1 MSVQPRSKSAAPARS
16 ASGKPAKAGR
26 AKAAKSAAPSS
37 RAKAGKFGAA
47 KSGKFS
53 DAPSRVKS
61 GKPARRGTAAKEMS
75 RARSE
80 FDSSS
85 ESAPQLG
92 KSTWV
97 KGTPKAG
104 KLTGKTSVRAGSKPS
119 SKSIFKSGKGSS
131 NTPAKREKNS
141 ARSQER
147 AKRFADTRGVGD
159 VQLRSRD
166 SRDENQSLSHGSPRD
181 SHGDSQSDSRAPR
194 TTKFAPARRVD
205 TRVDTRSDSR
215 GGSRGDSRGA
225 SRSADARSNDTR
237 PTTRRDAR
245 IAEVA
250 RGDGRPNFEPQK
262 RTKFI
267 PGGKRTGAPARG
279 SDSSDRTGARSS
291 FNRDGARGAATRDDS
306 RTTSNREGSSAGSS
320 SRENFRTSA
329 NREGSRPTTRSTHSG
344 IATPHK
350 GSTFR
355 PSSSRNTD
363 HMGSNNSGPR
373 SHNSRGKSGN
383 NYSNNE
389 FVEDFGADD
398 NYINDVEQETTEVA
412 LHHKPTEGTG
422 KTWAELGIA
431 PALVSALTSQG
442 ITSPFPIQVA
452 TLPDAIKGHDILGRG
467 QTGSG
472 KTLAFGLALLTNLE
486 GKQAAPHR
494 PLGLILTPT
503 RELALQINDVI
514 TPLARAIRLD
524 SVVIAGGMPYGKQ
537 ITAMRK
543 SCPILVATPG
553 RLIDLLD
560 KGEVQLDDLQI
571 TVLDEADQMA
581 DMGFLPVVKEILDQA
596 RPNGQRLLF
605 SATLDRGVD
614 SLVKKY
620 LNNPKT
626 HSLQND
632 RASVSTMEHHVLVMH
647 PGDKDEITAQ
657 IASRDGRTIL
667 FVKTQRGADRLADK
681 LASVGVPV
689 GALHGGK
696 SQAVRT
702 RTLAHFKASTTAALV
717 ATDVAARGI
726 HVDGISLVVHVDA
739 PTDHKD
745 YLHRAGRTARA
756 GEAGVVVT
764 LATSKQQSAVRGLT
778 SRAGV
783 YPKFVDVRPHHAELV
798 SITGSREPSGIAYV
812 VPVMAS
818 DGPRRS
824 GKPRP
829 RSDQRRRRPR

>member
-1 MSVQPRSKSAAPARS
+1 MSLQPRSKTPVRAKSPKPHRKGTSATPITRTSSTDSVERPAKS
-16 ASGKPAKAGR
+16 SSKPAYA
-26 AKAAKSAAPSS
+26 
-37 RAKAGKFGAA
+37 
-47 KSGKFS
+47 
-53 DAPSRVKS
+53 KS
-61 GKPARRGTAAKEMS
+61 GKPAFAKG
-75 RARSE
+75 
-80 FDSSS
+80 
-85 ESAPQLG
+85 G
-92 KSTWV
+92 KPGST
-97 KGTPKAG
+97 
-104 KLTGKTSVRAGSKPS
+104 
-119 SKSIFKSGKGSS
+119 
-131 NTPAKREKNS
+131 NTPSKRLKNNP
-141 ARSQER
+141 RSLER
-147 AKRFADTRGVGD
+147 AKRFAESRATAPTE
-159 VQLRSRD
+159 RSERTEEF
-166 SRDENQSLSHGSPRD
+166 RSP
-181 SHGDSQSDSRAPR
+181 APR
-194 TTKFAPARRVD
+194 TERGEFRSAPRNSKYAPARREERPA
-205 TRVDTRSDSR
+205 TRP
-215 GGSRGDSRGA
+215 
-225 SRSADARSNDTR
+225 DTR

-262 RTKFI
+262 RVKFI
-267 PGGKRTGAPARG
+267 PGGKRTTAPTRSAHSG
-279 SDSSDRTGARSS
+279 TATPNNRT
-291 FNRDGARGAATRDDS
+291 FNRA
-306 RTTSNREGSSAGSS
+306 TTSRSKNTFASHSNSHSPSHSS
-320 SRENFRTSA
+320 S
-329 NREGSRPTTRSTHSG
+329 G
-344 IATPHK
+344 
-350 GSTFR
+350 
-355 PSSSRNTD
+355 
-363 HMGSNNSGPR
+363 
-373 SHNSRGKSGN
+373 
-383 NYSNNE
+383 YS
-389 FVEDFGADD
+389 EDFGADD
-398 NYINDVEQETTEVA
+398 NYITDVEQESTIEA
-412 LHHKPTEGTG
+412 SHHKPNEGTD
-422 KTWAELGIA
+422 KTFAELGI
-431 PALVSALTSQG
+431 PAELVQILTSQG
-442 ITSPFPIQVA
+442 INSPFPIQVA
-452 TLPDAIKGHDILGRG
+452 TLPDALKGDDILGRG

-472 KTLAFGLALLTNLE
+472 KTLAFGLAMLSNLR

-514 TPLARAIRLD
+514 TPLAKAIRLD
-524 SVVIAGGMPYGKQ
+524 SVVIAGGMPYAKQ

-553 RLIDLLD
+553 RLIDLLNR
-560 KGEVQLDDLQI
+560 GEVQLDDLQI

-647 PGDKDEITAQ
+647 PSDKDEITAQ

-681 LASVGVPV
+681 LASVGVAV

-702 RTLAHFKASTTAALV
+702 RTLEHFKSNPTAALV

-726 HVDGISLVVHVDA
+726 HVDDVSLVVHVDA

-798 SITGSREPSGIAYV
+798 SITGSKEPSGIAYIA
-812 VPVMAS
+812 PVA
-818 DGPRRS
+818 DKPKFGGR
-824 GKPRP
+824 KPRP
-829 RSDQRRRRPR
+829 GQDQRRRRPR